1 MGQCFLYRE
10 IMLKRQVADILR
22 THGFF
27 APDRRVLAA
36 CSGGT
41 DSLVLLDILRD
52 LHAEGGP
59 QIICAHY
66 EHGIRGAASRADADA
81 VAAYCAAHD
90 IPCIIEAGDVPRYAR
105 THKLSLETAARV
117 CRYDFLHRLQE
128 QEHCDAIAL
137 AHHADDLAETVLMRI
152 LRGTGP
158 AGLAAMREWDGV
170 HLRPLLHTVRAEIEG
185 YIRAHEL
192 HPCHD
197 LTNDQQDAQ
206 RNRIRH
212 TLLPTLCTYGN
223 RNIRDALVR
232 LSDLAG
238 EEDDF
243 LTQYAAAEL
252 ERASSGGGLSV
263 GVLNTLH
270 TAMVRRVLRLFWER
284 VTDGQQDL
292 SYEHEERMRCLLT
305 RAGTAQCELPHG
317 WRAHMRYG
325 VLRLQREETR
335 TTQQGKEEEIF
346 LPLTHEY
353 DIINFQGRLFSMRR
367 MDDVT
372 DEDWQKAVDGKAVYA
387 DAAGLPPLVL
397 RTRRPGDYMRLSIG
411 RKKIKDIMI
420 DDKIPREARDS
431 IPLLAV
437 AGSSEI
443 FWMVGG
449 RRSILAPVTEHCV
462 VFAIAWEKES
472 TAS

>member
-1 MGQCFLYRE
+1 M
-10 IMLKRQVADILR
+10 
-22 THGFF
+22 
-27 APDRRVLAA
+27 LAA

-52 LHAEGGP
+52 LHAAGGP

-81 VAAYCAAHD
+81 VAAYCAVHD
-90 IPCIIEAGDVPRYAR
+90 IPCVIEAGDVPRYAR
-105 THKLSLETAARV
+105 THKLSLETAARI

-170 HLRPLLHTVRAEIEG
+170 HLRPLLHTARTEIER

-232 LSDLAG
+232 LSVLAG

-243 LTQYAAAEL
+243 LTQYAASEL

-284 VTDGQQDL
+284 VTAGQQDL
-292 SYEHEERMRCLLT
+292 SYEHEERMRRLLT
-305 RAGTAQCELPHG
+305 RAGTSQCELAYSAFSAKKHG
-317 WRAHMRYG
+317 QHS
-325 VLRLQREETR
+325 RE
-335 TTQQGKEEEIF
+335 
-346 LPLTHEY
+346 
-353 DIINFQGRLFSMRR
+353 
-367 MDDVT
+367 
-372 DEDWQKAVDGKAVYA
+372 
-387 DAAGLPPLVL
+387 
-397 RTRRPGDYMRLSIG
+397 
-411 RKKIKDIMI
+411 RKKKFSFLCSTNMI
-420 DDKIPREARDS
+420 
-431 IPLLAV
+431 
-437 AGSSEI
+437 
-443 FWMVGG
+443 
-449 RRSILAPVTEHCV
+449 
-462 VFAIAWEKES
+462 
-472 TAS
+472 